1 MEMQV
6 ELLKEGA
13 SAEIMVVLVL
23 IKEDQ
28 DLTSMRMKVLVVE
41 VE

>member
-1 MEMQV
+1 MQV